1 MAGPGFVIVVTLMLV
16 FVPVWALIWG
26 RKEPHPT
33 VSVARGPGPERLRAR
48 QRSEA

>member
-1 MAGPGFVIVVTLMLV
+1 MAGPGLMTAVTLILV

-33 VSVARGPGPERLRAR
+33 VSVARDPGPERLRAR